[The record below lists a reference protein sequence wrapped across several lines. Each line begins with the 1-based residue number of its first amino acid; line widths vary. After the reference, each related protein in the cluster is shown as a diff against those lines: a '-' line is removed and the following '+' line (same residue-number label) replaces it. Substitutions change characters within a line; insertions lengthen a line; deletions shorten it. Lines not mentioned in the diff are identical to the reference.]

1 MKKQILSEE
10 FRRMQ
15 KLAGI
20 ITENVD
26 EKFNISNYKEEALSV
41 LNDFTGELEGQGFFE
56 FIPDLENYRLENYKV
71 DNNTNSLY
79 VEEFGAVYL
88 VPNEG
93 PIPSELEEYMS
104 ESSDGEANENGAS
117 WKRYNK
123 NGYYY
128 VVVI

>member
-41 LNDFTGELEGQGFFE
+41 LNDFAGELEDQGFFE
-56 FIPDLENYRLENYKV
+56 FIPDLENYEV
-71 DNNTNSLY
+71 DSNTNSLY

-104 ESSDGEANENGAS
+104 ESGDGEANENGAS

>member
-41 LNDFTGELEGQGFFE
+41 LNDFAGELEDQGFFE
-56 FIPDLENYRLENYKV
+56 FIPDLENYEV
-71 DNNTNSLY
+71 DSNTNSLY
-79 VEEFGAVYL
+79 IEEFGAVYL

-104 ESSDGEANENGAS
+104 ESSDGKANENGAS